1 MAIVLDPHVAGFLN
15 LIGFPW
21 PNDNED
27 EWRLEANDW
36 RVVLDGSSAQGAEAD
51 ETVRRTQQVYHG
63 DSATQLAARWNRVG
77 DGGGHISQA
86 TSAATLAPV
95 VLDGTANVV
104 SAVKLGVGTQAAY
117 GLTAATQALLF
128 GGAAGGM
135 LALARMQMTRHAVG
149 KVALEGAEGTA
160 KGLAPVLR
168 GRVTDNMRRIM
179 KEMEKRPHA
188 RDGMLQI
195 RRRRGGGGGKGG
207 NGRNGGNGGG
217 YDSNASA
224 SYDAAAQ
231 RMHGTL
237 PSSADVSKMTPEQ
250 AREAAAQ
257 VKDSILTR
265 KLNQSRLGPHS
276 GHATRLEREEK
287 LLDELERKANEGK

>member
-1 MAIVLDPHVAGFLN
+1 MAVTLDPHVAGFLN

-27 EWRLEANDW
+27 EWRLEADDW
-36 RVVLDGSSAQGAEAD
+36 RVVLAASSAQGAAAD
-51 ETVRRTQQVYHG
+51 ESVRNAGQSYQG
-63 DSATQLAARWNRVG
+63 DSATHLAGHWNQVG

-86 TSAATLAPV
+86 ASAAKVAPA

-104 SAVKLGVGTQAAY
+104 SAVKLAVGTQAAY

-135 LALARMQMTRHAVG
+135 IALARMQMTRHAVG

-160 KGLAPVLR
+160 RGLAPVLS
-168 GRVTDNMRRIM
+168 GRVTETMRRIM

-195 RRRRGGGGGKGG
+195 RRRRGGGGGGGKGG
-207 NGRNGGNGGG
+207 KGGG
-217 YDSNASA
+217 YDPNASA
-224 SYDAAAQ
+224 SFDNAAQ
-231 RMHGTL
+231 RMHGRL
-237 PSSADVSKMTPEQ
+237 PNSNDVSKMTPEQ
-250 AREAAAQ
+250 ARQAAAE

-265 KLNQSRLGPHS
+265 KMNEARLGKDS
-276 GHATRLEREEK
+276 GHAARLEQEQK
-287 LLDELERKANEGK
+287 LLSDLERKANEGK

>member
-1 MAIVLDPHVAGFLN
+1 MAITLDPQVAGFLN

-36 RVVLDGSSAQGAEAD
+36 RVVLAGSSAQGAAAD
-51 ETVRRTQQVYHG
+51 ETVRRTEQIYHG
-63 DSATQLAARWNRVG
+63 DSATQLATHWDRVG

-86 TSAATLAPV
+86 TSAAKVAPV

-104 SAVKLGVGTQAAY
+104 SAVKLAVGTQAAF
-117 GLTAATQALLF
+117 GLTATTQALLF

-149 KVALEGAEGTA
+149 KAALEGAEGTA
-160 KGLAPVLR
+160 RGLAPVLR
-168 GRVTDNMRRIM
+168 GRVTDTMRRIM

-188 RDGMLQI
+188 RDGMLQS
-195 RRRRGGGGGKGG
+195 RRKRGSGSGGGKGG
-207 NGRNGGNGGG
+207 G
-217 YDSNASA
+217 YNPNAPA

-231 RMHGTL
+231 RMHGKL
-237 PSSADVSKMTPEQ
+237 PRSSDVSKMTPEQ
-250 AREAAAQ
+250 AKQAAAE

-265 KLNQSRLGPHS
+265 KMNEARLGRDS
-276 GHATRLEREEK
+276 GHAARLEQEK
-287 LLDELERKANEGK
+287 ELLAELERKANEGK

>member
-1 MAIVLDPHVAGFLN
+1 MAVILDPHVAGFLN

-36 RVVLDGSSAQGAEAD
+36 RVVLAASSSQGTAAD
-51 ETVRRTQQVYHG
+51 ESVRNARQSYQG
-63 DSATQLAARWNRVG
+63 DSATYLASHWNQVG

-86 TSAATLAPV
+86 ASAAKVAPA

-104 SAVKLGVGTQAAY
+104 SAVKLAVGTQAAY

-160 KGLAPVLR
+160 RGLAPVLR
-168 GRVTDNMRRIM
+168 GRVTENMRRIM
-179 KEMEKRPHA
+179 REMEKRPHA

-195 RRRRGGGGGKGG
+195 RRRRGGGGGGGKGG
-207 NGRNGGNGGG
+207 KGGG
-217 YDSNASA
+217 YDPNASA
-224 SYDAAAQ
+224 SYDNAAQ
-231 RMHGTL
+231 RMHGRL
-237 PSSADVSKMTPEQ
+237 PNSNDVSKMTPEQ
-250 AREAAAQ
+250 ARKAAAE

-265 KLNQSRLGPHS
+265 KMNEARLGKDS
-276 GHATRLEREEK
+276 GHAARLEQEKK
-287 LLDELERKANEGK
+287 LLDDLERKANEGK

>member
-1 MAIVLDPHVAGFLN
+1 MAITLDPQVAGFLN

-36 RVVLDGSSAQGAEAD
+36 RVVLAGSSAQGAAAD
-51 ETVRRTQQVYHG
+51 ETVRRTEQIYHG
-63 DSATQLAARWNRVG
+63 DSATQLATHWDRVG

-86 TSAATLAPV
+86 TSAAKLAPV

-104 SAVKLGVGTQAAY
+104 SAVKLAVGTQAAF

-160 KGLAPVLR
+160 RGLAPVLR
-168 GRVTDNMRRIM
+168 GRVTDTMRRIM

-188 RDGMLQI
+188 RDGMLQS
-195 RRRRGGGGGKGG
+195 RRKRGSGSGGGKD
-207 NGRNGGNGGG
+207 GG
-217 YDSNASA
+217 YNPNAPA

-231 RMHGTL
+231 RMHGKL
-237 PSSADVSKMTPEQ
+237 PRSSDVSKMTPEQ
-250 AREAAAQ
+250 ARQAAAE

-265 KLNQSRLGPHS
+265 KMNEARLGRDP
-276 GHATRLEREEK
+276 GHMARLEEEK
-287 LLDELERKANEGK
+287 KLLAELERKANEGN